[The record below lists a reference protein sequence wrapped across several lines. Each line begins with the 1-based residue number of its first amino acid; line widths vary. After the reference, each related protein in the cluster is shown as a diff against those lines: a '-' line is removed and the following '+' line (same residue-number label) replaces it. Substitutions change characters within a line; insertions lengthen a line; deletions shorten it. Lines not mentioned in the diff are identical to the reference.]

1 MEKQCISSLSLEE
14 LGGVVREMGQPAFRA
29 KQIFHWLHQKQVTAF
44 SQMTDQPKA
53 LLAVWRRLGSS
64 PRPRSAAASSPRTAR

>member
-29 KQIFHWLHQKQVTAF
+29 KQIFHWLHQKQVTA
-44 SQMTDQPKA
+44 
-53 LLAVWRRLGSS
+53 SS
-64 PRPRSAAASSPRTAR
+64 PRLRSAAVSSPRTVR